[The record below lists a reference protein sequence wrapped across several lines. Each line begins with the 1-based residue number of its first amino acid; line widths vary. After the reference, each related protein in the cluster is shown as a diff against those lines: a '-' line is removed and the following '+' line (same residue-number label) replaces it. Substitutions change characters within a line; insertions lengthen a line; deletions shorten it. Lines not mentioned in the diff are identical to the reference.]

1 MPKPSFALCLLI
13 MDSSMPKK
21 PIAERRQVVALDTR
35 TEAEGHLFYLEVGG
49 AEEIRK
55 AAQEGCF
62 LCPLPECR
70 EPMIVRAGSMRD
82 HFAHRAKPD
91 GSVEHN
97 PERLLHLEGK
107 AVVEKFIQKSYP
119 DWKVKQEV
127 TLENGR
133 RPDVLAEST
142 QGQRVAFEIQYS
154 AITVSDWEERQRDYE
169 ALGVKAIWLWG
180 SIPPHGKE
188 YHRGSQLAL
197 WKLND
202 VLKKCWAHCGE
213 LLFIDPPAEAIISAV
228 SLQDSV
234 MLRKAFRDWQ
244 QVRTEPVPEALSM
257 WSEMGSWEVGPRKI
271 YPDNHNHFVAQVY
284 PLTQC
289 TLNKTLSGIVTP
301 AEAVKQ
307 LAKEV
312 VDKAELGR
320 AALHKQSM
328 AMEAAERRRLYS
340 QRCKD
345 DIRELDERGTKA
357 ERVPPEERVDFER
370 MEEGVRKYALKRHQ
384 EWKSFE
390 PKVAGYYCGRIPG
403 ALLCRADEDGW
414 YDTEGYLWSHKMW
427 LYHAH
432 WKALLWSVMEANKGK
447 TINFKTLTSYLNKQG
462 RPDEYKEGERFRH
475 YMEEI
480 IEYLVLLESYG
491 YISLAEG
498 IYAGNIDFNKP
509 IIKVLYGA
517 NEIPQPELSPEDEEE
532 IFDLASDLDF

>member
-1 MPKPSFALCLLI
+1 
-13 MDSSMPKK
+13 MPKK
-21 PIAERRQVVALDTR
+21 PSAERRQVVALDTR

-119 DWKVKQEV
+119 GWQVKQEV

-133 RPDVLAEST
+133 RPDVLAESP

-154 AITVSDWEERQRDYE
+154 AITVSEWEERQRDYE

-228 SLQDSV
+228 SVNDSS
-234 MLRKAFRDWQ
+234 MIRTACREWQ
-244 QVRTEPVPEALSM
+244 QVKTGPVPEELSV
-257 WSEMGSWEVGPRKI
+257 WSELESWEVWFYDDK
-271 YPDNHNHFVAQVY
+271 HFFAQSY
-284 PLTQC
+284 PLAQC
-289 TLNKTLSGIVTP
+289 ALSETLSTVITP
-301 AEAVKQ
+301 VAAARQ
-307 LAKEV
+307 LAREV
-312 VDKAELGR
+312 VEDVDQGR
-320 AALHKQSM
+320 RKLAVLHAAR
-328 AMEAAERRRLYS
+328 EAQHRNQITNERR
-340 QRCKD
+340 QKD
-345 DIRELDERGTKA
+345 IQLLNQQAVRA
-357 ERVPPEERVDFER
+357 ERVPPEERIDFDGMPREVQR
-370 MEEGVRKYALKRHQ
+370 YTLGRYQ
-384 EWKSFE
+384 EWKSLA
-390 PKVAGYYCGRIPG
+390 PKVRKYYGGKMPG
-403 ALLCRADEDGW
+403 ALLWRIDNDGTFV
-414 YDTEGYLWSHKMW
+414 TEGHFWSHRMW

-432 WKALLWSVMEANKGK
+432 WKALLWSVMEVNKGK
-447 TINFKTLTSYLNKQG
+447 TISFRKLISRLDKTRTDKYKKGKPFAWSMAEILDYL
-462 RPDEYKEGERFRH
+462 E
-475 YMEEI
+475 
-480 IEYLVLLESYG
+480 LLEHTG
-491 YISLAEG
+491 YIQLKEG
-498 IYAGNIDFNKP
+498 IYAQRIDFNKP
-509 IIKVLYGA
+509 LIQVLHSA
-517 NEIPQPELSPEDEEE
+517 NEIPELSPGAEDEE
-532 IFDLASDLDF
+532 DGLDVGQHSEH